1 MRSFFVKRLFGYPL
15 LYAFIWYYLYQNFT
29 DVYFVNIAVR
39 QINSIVREFP
49 FIYSN
54 MSTYFILFGFIFG
67 YIYSTI
73 STLVKAREFR
83 GILFVCVL
91 STKTLFAIITIP
103 FGIIMFFVECMS
115 LIIIMTSLFLFRNMK
130 YRYLV
135 N

>member
-1 MRSFFVKRLFGYPL
+1 
-15 LYAFIWYYLYQNFT
+15 
-29 DVYFVNIAVR
+29 
-39 QINSIVREFP
+39 
-49 FIYSN
+49 

>member
-1 MRSFFVKRLFGYPL
+1 MRTFFVKRLFGYPL

-29 DVYFVNIAVR
+29 DLYFVNITVR

-73 STLVKAREFR
+73 STLLKAREFR

-91 STKTLFAIITIP
+91 STKTLFAIMTIP
-103 FGIIMFFVECMS
+103 FGIIFYLVECIS

>member
-1 MRSFFVKRLFGYPL
+1 MRTFFVKRLFGYPL

-29 DVYFVNIAVR
+29 DLYFVNIAVR

-73 STLVKAREFR
+73 STLLKAREFR

-91 STKTLFAIITIP
+91 STKTLFAIMTIP
-103 FGIIMFFVECMS
+103 FGIIFYLVECIS